1 MFNSIMDVPGVRV
14 GHAQNIKGATGCTV
28 ILCPPG
34 TIGGLDVRGSAA
46 GTRQT
51 DCLQSFHFVD
61 EVHAVLLAGGSAFG
75 LDAAGGVMRFLEEKG
90 IGYQTSAAKVPIVP
104 TAIIYDLGLGEP
116 GIRPGGEMG
125 YEACLNGRGKL
136 LAEGSVGVGT
146 GASVGKLFGI
156 SFATKGG
163 VGTSSFALPTGVI
176 VGGLVAVNA
185 FGDVIESRNGKILA
199 GARDPKDPSRFADSA
214 KMIKEGTAWPRR
226 DAKFQNTSLGVVATN
241 VKLSKREAIKVAQ
254 MAQVGFARTISPVH
268 STVDGDLIIALST
281 GDLKADVNTVGVL
294 AEEAVASSVIR
305 AIQKAE
311 GLGLLPAYKDLM
323 KKPGSEGPGNPG
335 VQGFKGKNKKD
346 NVG

>member
-1 MFNSIMDVPGVRV
+1 MYNSITDVPGFRV
-14 GHAQNIKGATGCTV
+14 GHAQNLKGATGCTV

-75 LDAAGGVMRFLEEKG
+75 LDAAGGVMQFLEEKEV
-90 IGYQTSAAKVPIVP
+90 GYQTSAAKVPIVP
-104 TAIIYDLGLGEP
+104 TAIIYDLGLGESR
-116 GIRPGGEMG
+116 IRPDKEMG
-125 YEACLNGRGKL
+125 YQACLNSHGEL
-136 LAEGSVGVGT
+136 LEEGSVGVGT
-146 GASVGKLFGI
+146 GASVGKLLGI

-163 VGTSSFALPTGVI
+163 VGTRSIALPNGI
-176 VGGLVAVNA
+176 LVGGLVVVNA
-185 FGDVIESRNGKILA
+185 FGDVVDPQNGKILA
-199 GARDPKDPSRFADSA
+199 GARDPKNPHRFVDSA
-214 KMIKEGTAWPRR
+214 AMIKGGTAWPRQN
-226 DAKFQNTSLGVVATN
+226 AKFQNTSLGVVATN
-241 VKLSKREAIKVAQ
+241 VKLSKRQAIKVAQ

-281 GDLKADVNTVGVL
+281 GNLTADVNTVGVL

-305 AIQKAE
+305 AIQKAD
-311 GLGLLPAYKDLM
+311 GLGLLPAYKDLQ
-323 KKPGSEGPGNPG
+323 KKTGSKGTRG
-335 VQGFKGKNKKD
+335 QGFREKNKKD